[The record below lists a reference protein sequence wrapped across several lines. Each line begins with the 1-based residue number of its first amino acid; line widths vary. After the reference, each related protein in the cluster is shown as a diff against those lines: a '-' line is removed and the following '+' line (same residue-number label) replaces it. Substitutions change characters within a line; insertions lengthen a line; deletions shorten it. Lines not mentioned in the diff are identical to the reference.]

1 MALNLFK
8 IDPCVW
14 SLPRSHTQTKNCFLV
29 FYGVQ
34 FCTNTL
40 IKVTA
45 TCSTRI
51 DNAIGNIVIKGKRC
65 EVNNSG
71 FIFQMVLKTSLKT
84 LTT

>member
-1 MALNLFK
+1 MRLVASTVTHTNKILF
-8 IDPCVW
+8 
-14 SLPRSHTQTKNCFLV
+14 LA
-29 FYGVQ
+29 FYDVQ
-34 FCTNTL
+34 FCTHML

-45 TCSTRI
+45 TSSTRI
-51 DNAIGNIVIKGKRC
+51 DNRIENTVIKGKRC

>member
-1 MALNLFK
+1 MRLDAST
-8 IDPCVW
+8 VT
-14 SLPRSHTQTKNCFLV
+14 HTNKNCFFA

-45 TCSTRI
+45 TSSTRI
-51 DNAIGNIVIKGKRC
+51 DNAIGSIVIKGKRC

-71 FIFQMVLKTSLKT
+71 FIFQMVLSSLKT
-84 LTT
+84 VTKLLGSGVH

>member
-8 IDPCVW
+8 IDSCVW
-14 SLPRSHTQTKNCFLV
+14 SLPRSHTQTKFFLA
-29 FYGVQ
+29 FYEVQ

-40 IKVTA
+40 IKVSA
-45 TCSTRI
+45 TSITRI
-51 DNAIGNIVIKGKRC
+51 DNAIVIKGKRC

-71 FIFQMVLKTSLKT
+71 FIFQMVLSSLKT